1 MSCSQLCFH
10 LVVIGLLDMAYP
22 NASIR
27 YIPAKAKA
35 LPHDGASALVYP
47 VVNFIL
53 HIAAA

>member
-1 MSCSQLCFH
+1 M
-10 LVVIGLLDMAYP
+10 V
-22 NASIR
+22 ASIR